1 MKTMACSWRSLRKMR
16 LGKQFEIMRVQKSSR
31 PDGFN
36 FLFVKEFW
44 EMMKL
49 NIMIFLKEFHRH
61 GVLPS
66 GTNSSF
72 TALIAKGKNP
82 QNSEQYRSIS
92 LIGCLYKI
100 LAKLL
105 ANRMRK
111 VFDNVIDQNQSAF
124 IGRR

>member
-1 MKTMACSWRSLRKMR
+1 
-16 LGKQFEIMRVQKSSR
+16 MRVQKSSR